1 MSAETDARERFD
13 VVAVGAHPD
22 DVEIF
27 MGGTISTLAARGLRV
42 LIVDLCDGEPTR
54 YAPPG
59 ARREQAARAAELLG
73 ASRTILDFHDRL
85 LEDSPSTRMAVA
97 ALIRQHRPRF
107 VFTSDGSGV
116 HPDHKAVTDI
126 VTHAVFY
133 ARLPKWDQVPGGEV
147 LADSDPHEIDRL
159 FYGHCRME
167 RPWREFD
174 FAVDVTGV
182 YQRKTAAIDVYQS
195 VFCGPQAARLERF
208 RIEDQYVGS
217 LVGVEYAEAFKARS
231 PLLVVDPTAFVKT
244 PFG

>member
-1 MSAETDARERFD
+1 MSRSCQRLTLSSGERPCSTHRGAPEGLSTRRISRKAGAEDLETLRFCKRQLHGVDTPERED
-13 VVAVGAHPD
+13 
-22 DVEIF
+22 
-27 MGGTISTLAARGLRV
+27 T
-42 LIVDLCDGEPTR
+42 
-54 YAPPG
+54 
-59 ARREQAARAAELLG
+59 
-73 ASRTILDFHDRL
+73 
-85 LEDSPSTRMAVA
+85 PSTRMALA
-97 ALIRQHRPRF
+97 AVIRRQRPRF

-133 ARLPKWDQVPGGEV
+133 ARLPKWNEVPGGDA
-147 LADSDPHEIDRL
+147 LADSEPHEIERL

-167 RPWREFD
+167 RAWREFD
-174 FAVDVTGV
+174 FAVDVTHT
-182 YQRKTAAIDVYQS
+182 YQRKTAAIDLYRS

-231 PLLVVDPTAFVKT
+231 PLLVAEPTVFLKT